1 MKPLSP
7 DLSAALTGC
16 RPALVS
22 LAIVSGLVNVL
33 YLTGSFFMLEVYDRV
48 IPSRSVPSLIA
59 LLLLALILYAFQG
72 ALESLRGRM
81 LTRISAVIDEALSPR
96 VFQYVVRSSLSG
108 APSGESFLPLRDL
121 DQVRGFLSSPGPT
134 ALCDLP
140 FMPLYFAVCFL
151 FHPLV
156 GLALAAGSVLLILI
170 NVTTDRLTRGPSKA
184 ASEHARGRN
193 LVVDAGCRNADVL
206 VAMGMQGHFTT
217 RWEEA
222 NQNYILSQQ
231 RVTDVAG
238 LFSAASKVTRMALQ
252 SCVLALGAW
261 LVINGEGSP
270 GIIIASSILLGRALA
285 PLDSMI
291 ASWKGVV
298 ATHQA
303 WGRLTALLANVP
315 QERRSAVLGAPGREL
330 KADAVCVAP
339 PGSNRLT
346 VKDVSFTLKAGQAVG
361 VIGPSGSGK
370 STLSRAL
377 VGVLPAARGAVRLD
391 GTPIS
396 QWTST
401 DLGHHIGY
409 LPQDVAL
416 FAGTIAQNIA
426 RFAPDARGADIVAA
440 AREAGIHELVTNLP
454 EGYETVLGEG
464 GLGLSGGQRQRIGLA
479 RALYGAP
486 FLVVLDEPNANLDG
500 EGEAAL
506 TRAIRSVRERGGIV
520 VVVAHRASALAAI
533 DLLIAME
540 DGRAVAFGPKEAVL
554 RHTGHLPKAPTPANE
569 TTPRPA
575 RASA

>member
-7 DLSAALTGC
+7 DVSAALTGC
-16 RPALVS
+16 RPALAS
-22 LAIVSGLVNVL
+22 LAVVSGLVNVL

-48 IPSRSVPSLIA
+48 IPSRFVPSLVA
-59 LLLLALILYAFQG
+59 LLLLALILYSFQG

-96 VFQYVVRSSLSG
+96 VFQYVVRSPLTG
-108 APSGESFLPLRDL
+108 AAPGESFLPLRDL
-121 DQVRGFLSSPGPT
+121 DQVRGFLSGSGPT

-156 GLALAAGSVLLILI
+156 GLALAGGSVLLILI

-193 LVVDAGCRNADVL
+193 LV
-206 VAMGMQGHFTT
+206 AMGMQGHFST

-222 NQNYILSQQ
+222 NQSYILSQQ

-238 LFSAASKVTRMALQ
+238 LLSAASKVTRMALQ
-252 SCVLALGAW
+252 SGVLALGAW

-270 GIIIASSILLGRALA
+270 GIIIASSILLGRAPA

-291 ASWKGVV
+291 ANWKGVV

-303 WGRLTALLANVP
+303 WGRMTALLANVP
-315 QERRSAVLGAPGREL
+315 EERRSSVLGAPSRQL
-330 KADAVCVAP
+330 RADTVCVAP
-339 PGSNRLT
+339 PGGGRLT
-346 VKDVSFTLKAGQAVG
+346 VKEVSFALRAGQAVG
-361 VIGPSGSGK
+361 VIGPNGSGK

-377 VGVLPAARGAVRLD
+377 VGVLPTVRGAVRLD

-396 QWTST
+396 QWASA
-401 DLGHHIGY
+401 DLGRHVGY

-426 RFAPDARGADIVAA
+426 RFEPDARGADIVAA

-486 FLVVLDEPNANLDG
+486 FLVVLDEPNANLDA

-506 TRAIRSVRERGGIV
+506 TRAIRSVRERGGVV
-520 VVVAHRASALAAI
+520 VVVAHRSSALEAV
-533 DLLIAME
+533 DLLLALE
-540 DGRAVAFGPKEAVL
+540 DGRSVAFGPKEAVL

-569 TTPRPA
+569 TSARPA